1 MVEVTIAITTP
12 HTEFDPIIDTFDKAL
27 RGALVK
33 VVPEFK

>member
-1 MVEVTIAITTP
+1 MVEVTIAITTT
-12 HTEFDPIIDTFDKAL
+12 HNEFDPIIHTLDKAL